1 MSRSHGNS
9 VEICRCVFQTLYRSS
24 RVSVWPDGR
33 AVFAAALKA
42 SSITPASAKREVLVH
57 ESAFSNQAWIVW
69 NEPSASTALSHFG
82 GVPWMEAE
90 RATSK
95 TIKWATMPARKQSRD
110 FGCAALPSGSSGIFL
125 EDRNA

>member
-1 MSRSHGNS
+1 MARSHGNS
-9 VEICRCVFQTLYRSS
+9 VELCRCVFQPLYRST
-24 RVSVWPDGR
+24 RISVWPDGR

-42 SSITPASAKREVLVH
+42 SSIAPASAKRAVLVH

-69 NEPSASTALSHFG
+69 NESSTSTALFHFG
-82 GVPWMEAE
+82 EVPSVEAE

-110 FGCAALPSGSSGIFL
+110 IGCAA
-125 EDRNA
+125 